1 MKSALK
7 KILSKRAILIVLV
20 AVLVI
25 SIFNT
30 YLILD
35 GIRTSNSSNILAYDF
50 VLSQDGQVYQL
61 RNMYNGQ
68 ITTYSGSASS
78 AINSALSQGDS
89 IYLNYGT
96 YILTE
101 DVEVINKLNCKIVSD
116 GATIIGNGHKILLYG
131 EDYTFSQNGIISG
144 LTIINGTIKI
154 QNSLST
160 SISNIKFVNTTTGI
174 EFINTNTWSEY
185 NKIENCQFINNTEG
199 IAFRTPVGENATGSY
214 ASSIIERC
222 SFNINDFSVGIKVE
236 PLAEFSDSQLQNV
249 RFWMGE
255 HGRANQTALLVRG
268 TMCQSLLLGVV
279 FESFTDEPVYMFGIE
294 LGETCT
300 AAPLLDGGVSF
311 LGNWTAKIYNPY
323 SIWISGVGSL
333 FSREKVDIPVGTGNQ
348 YNEPVSIDVQPSN
361 VAYFKPK
368 IEVTGGFKTGEI
380 VTVRIWIEYIDNT
393 ESTQAVVR
401 TFNESGSVWLSDEEM
416 LSLYP
421 SQNIVWSVKVAA
433 KTNMDSSGVYVKV
446 SGYGATG

>member
-1 MKSALK
+1 
-7 KILSKRAILIVLV
+7 
-20 AVLVI
+20 
-25 SIFNT
+25 
-30 YLILD
+30 
-35 GIRTSNSSNILAYDF
+35 
-50 VLSQDGQVYQL
+50 
-61 RNMYNGQ
+61 
-68 ITTYSGSASS
+68 
-78 AINSALSQGDS
+78 
-89 IYLNYGT
+89 
-96 YILTE
+96 
-101 DVEVINKLNCKIVSD
+101 NCKIVSD

-401 TFNESGSVWLSDEEM
+401 TFNESGSVWLSDEEL

>member
-1 MKSALK
+1 MKLNLK
-7 KILSKRAILIVLV
+7 NFASKRAILIVLV
-20 AVLVI
+20 AVLTI

-35 GIRTSNSSNILAYDF
+35 GLRASNSSNILAYDF
-50 VLSQDGQVYQL
+50 VLSQDGEVYRL
-61 RNMYNGQ
+61 RNMYDGI
-68 ITTYSGSASS
+68 ITTYSDSASS
-78 AINSALSQGDS
+78 AINTALNQGDS

-101 DVEVINKLNCKIVSD
+101 DVKVINKLNSKIVSD

-131 EDYTFSQNGIISG
+131 EDYTFSQNGLISG
-144 LTIINGTIKI
+144 LTIINGTITI

-160 SISNIKFVNTTTGI
+160 TISNIKFVNTTTGI

-199 IAFRTPVGENATGSY
+199 IAFRSPIGENATGSY

-236 PLAEFSDSQLQNV
+236 PLAEFSDSQMQNV

-255 HGRANQTALLVRG
+255 YGRANQTALLVKG

-279 FESFTDEPVYMFGIE
+279 FESFTDQPVYMFGLE
-294 LGETCT
+294 LGESCT
-300 AAPLLDGGVSF
+300 AAPLFDGGVSF
-311 LGNWTAKIYNPY
+311 LGNWTAKIYNPS

-333 FSREKVDIPVGTGNQ
+333 FSRENVDIPVGSGNQ
-348 YNEPVSIDVQPSN
+348 YNEVVSIDVQPSN

-368 IEVTGGFKTGEI
+368 IEVAGNFKTGEI

-393 ESTQAVVR
+393 ESTRAVVR
-401 TFNESGSVWLSDEEM
+401 TFTEGGSVWLSDEEM
-416 LSLYP
+416 LRLYP
-421 SQNIVWSVKVAA
+421 SQNIVWSVMVAA
-433 KTNMDSSGVYVKV
+433 KTNMDSSGVSVRV